1 MQHAHTTQRFADKSA
16 KQKIFL
22 FVGILS
28 CLVLAVNF

>member
-1 MQHAHTTQRFADKSA
+1 MLHAYTAQQFAHRDA
-16 KQKIFL
+16 KRKIFL